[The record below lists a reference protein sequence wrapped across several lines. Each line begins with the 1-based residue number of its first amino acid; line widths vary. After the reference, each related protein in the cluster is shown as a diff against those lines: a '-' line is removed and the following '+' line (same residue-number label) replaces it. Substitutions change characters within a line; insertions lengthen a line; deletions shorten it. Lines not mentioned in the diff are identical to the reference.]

1 MQVDPKLTTSAV
13 ARADTSQPLVR
24 KAKSE
29 TDCAT
34 FSRTEALH
42 NAYRDVPDVRTEVVS
57 KARELVSSSTYPP
70 PETIKRLS
78 NLLAMQLSAT
88 ED

>member
-13 ARADTSQPLVR
+13 ARVDTSQPLVR
-24 KAKSE
+24 KAKS
-29 TDCAT
+29 DSDYAT

-42 NAYRDVPDVRTEVVS
+42 NSYRDVPDVRSDVVS
-57 KARELVSSSTYPP
+57 KAKELVSSSTYPP
-70 PETIKRLS
+70 PETIKRIS

>member
-1 MQVDPKLTTSAV
+1 MQVDPKLTTSAIG
-13 ARADTSQPLVR
+13 RPDTSQPLIR
-24 KAKSE
+24 KAK
-29 TDCAT
+29 TDSDYAT

-42 NAYRDVPDVRTEVVS
+42 KAYSDVPDVRAEAVS
-57 KARELVSSSTYPP
+57 KAKELVSSSTYPP
-70 PETIKRLS
+70 PETIKRIS